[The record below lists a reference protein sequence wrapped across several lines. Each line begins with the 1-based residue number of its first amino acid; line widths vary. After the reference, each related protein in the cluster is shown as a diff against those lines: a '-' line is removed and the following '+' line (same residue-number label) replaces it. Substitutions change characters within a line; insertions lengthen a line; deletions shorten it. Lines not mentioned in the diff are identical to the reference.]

1 MLIVLRMII
10 LSNYQALPIGWKIM
24 SKLKISVLFAHCI
37 IVILSTM
44 CFSLASAKEQPRFF
58 DDRDTSTETSRDLT
72 SFATG
77 ITLNTLKSSFDSFG
91 TLEAALDIDSAQAV
105 KTYSLDALIPFYN
118 DSSSLF
124 FTQAGIRNN
133 DSRKISN
140 FGLGYRHLYD
150 EWLVGYNIFYDFL
163 WESHSTRYGAG
174 VELLTHSHR
183 LSLNSYR
190 RISDWKQS
198 HQHSSYQERPANG
211 WDINLESWLD
221 NLPQLSSRLMFEKYY
236 GNEVALTHFNSRTRD
251 PYSLSVGASYTPVP
265 AITATLD
272 LANSR
277 SSSSTVQAGL
287 QFTFR
292 MGVEL
297 SDQFSGAQVA
307 NLRTLPVMSK
317 DIVKRN
323 NNIVMNYRK
332 NLSLDLAF
340 PSEIRGVAGADYT
353 FYPVVQS
360 SNGLERIELN
370 DAELIAAGGRV
381 LLNTGKMIT
390 LRLPSIH
397 QPDPVK
403 LSGIAIDKLGHR
415 SRLAETKI
423 YTTVVHH
430 VLSINTNKSI
440 AYADGSDEIEFTM
453 HVSDAKGNA
462 VPDEYVSLVTDG
474 GRLSVTSGKTDS
486 SGDLVTSLSSTE
498 SGEFHVKL
506 VDGVDELTHAGVTF
520 LTSVK
525 GTLNASKNEI
535 WADGKDSAFI
545 LLKLEDGNGKPLS
558 GRVVNWDSSAGTLS
572 AASSVTDDK
581 GETTVIMTSKLHGEA
596 VITASSGESRW
607 NSETIFM
614 RDSTSVL
621 SITTDQ
627 SSAVANGRD
636 AIQLT
641 AVVKRADDK
650 PIEGKTVIWDSSIG
664 VLSDTSSV
672 TDSKGIAHTSITSEK
687 EGNGLVHARL
697 PDEDVSSNSHHVKF
711 NEELV
716 MFLVHS
722 TPVPVGGESSLMLIL
737 EDQNRDPRGGETVVW
752 STNGG
757 ILSDSTTL
765 TDKNG
770 ISTITLKSDN
780 KGVFKVTANVKE
792 NKISANITF
801 N

>member
-1 MLIVLRMII
+1 M
-10 LSNYQALPIGWKIM
+10 Y
-24 SKLKISVLFAHCI
+24 
-37 IVILSTM
+37 
-44 CFSLASAKEQPRFF
+44 FSLVFAKDQPRFF
-58 DDRDTSTETSRDLT
+58 DDRDTSNETSRDLT

-77 ITLNTLKSSFDSFG
+77 ITLNSLKSSFDSFG
-91 TLEAALDIDSAQAV
+91 TLEAALDIDNAQAV
-105 KTYSLDALIPFYN
+105 KTYSFDVLIPFYN

-124 FTQAGIRNN
+124 FTQTGIRNN
-133 DSRKISN
+133 DNRKISN
-140 FGLGYRHLYD
+140 FGLGYRHIYD

-174 VELLTHSHR
+174 LELLTHSHR
-183 LSLNSYR
+183 FAFNSYR

-198 HQHSSYQERPANG
+198 SQHISYQERPANG
-211 WDINLESWLD
+211 WDINLESWLE

-236 GNEVALTHFNSRTRD
+236 GNEVALTHFNGRTRD

-272 LANSR
+272 LANNR

-292 MGVEL
+292 MGVDL
-297 SDQFSGAQVA
+297 SEQFSGAQVA
-307 NLRTLPVMSK
+307 KLRTLPVMSK

-332 NLSLDLAF
+332 QLSLDLAF

-397 QPDPVK
+397 QSDPVK

-415 SRLAETKI
+415 SRLAETNI
-423 YTTVVHH
+423 YTTEVHH
-430 VLSINTNKSI
+430 VLSIIPNKSI

-462 VPDEYVSLVTDG
+462 VPDEYISLVTDG
-474 GRLSVTSGKTDS
+474 GRLSVTSGKTDR

-520 LTSVK
+520 LTLVN
-525 GTLNASKNEI
+525 GTLNASKNQI

-545 LLKLEDGNGKPLS
+545 SLKLEDGNGKPLS
-558 GRVVNWDSSAGTLS
+558 GKFVNWDSSAGTLS
-572 AASSVTDDK
+572 APSSLTDDK
-581 GETTVIMTSKLHGEA
+581 GEATVTMTSKLHGEA
-596 VITASSGESRW
+596 VITASSGESHW

-621 SITTDQ
+621 DIATDQ
-627 SSAVANGRD
+627 NSAVANGRD
-636 AIQLT
+636 AIQLK
-641 AVVKRADDK
+641 AVVKRADGK
-650 PIEGKTVIWDSSIG
+650 PIEGKTVIWDSNIG

-672 TDSKGIAHTSITSEK
+672 TDAKGIAHMSITSMT

-697 PDEDVSSNSHHVKF
+697 TDEDVSSNSLNVNF

-716 MFLVHS
+716 LFLVHS

-780 KGVFKVTANVKE
+780 TGVFKVTANVKE